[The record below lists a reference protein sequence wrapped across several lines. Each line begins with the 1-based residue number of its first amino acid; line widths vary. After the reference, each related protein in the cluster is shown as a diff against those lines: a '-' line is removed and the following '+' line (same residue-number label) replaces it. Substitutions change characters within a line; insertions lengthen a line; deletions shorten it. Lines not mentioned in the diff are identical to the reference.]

1 MIKRILT
8 ILAIAELSYLVVIN
22 AALQL
27 PITQDLVNKI
37 RPEKFY
43 VSWERAWSWYPF
55 RVHAEGV
62 FANGQART
70 QQWQV
75 TATSASGSI
84 SIVPLVLKQVY
95 LSNIT
100 AENIDYRQRPRL
112 KPNVDYSGRLAHFP
126 DIKDREI
133 IPVESGELKKKRPWK
148 IHVSDAT
155 VAGEHRFWILNIQG
169 TATGSAFGN
178 LYTETRR
185 GAFWLDIEQ
194 FDLELGP
201 ALLNGAAEAFHGGRA
216 VGSLGFSPLVRA
228 ENPGRRMLRFAY
240 LDADLDLNLESLDF
254 INLLAGGLGNFNVSG
269 AGHAAGHLVI
279 SDGHVRA
286 GTDLLV
292 TADDLGVSIYDTGI
306 AGIGEVRVHTP
317 EATDIPLGLD
327 IHYDQLRA
335 TRVGDEK
342 PFLTGETLQLAYRG
356 SNFIIPDPSLGLS
369 DLWDDAEAKRR
380 RKGNTFALRVAQAT
394 VPDMAALNHYVPP
407 DTTVQFSGG
416 KTELNADIQ
425 FTESSLEGSIRLDS
439 AATQLQIDD
448 STLRADLDMDIRLG
462 SGNPRS
468 LSADF
473 SGSTLRLFNV
483 YVDGQKDQFDGE
495 YWSSLMEVV
504 SGRGTFMRPT
514 TLSADALIT
523 ISDTR
528 PLVVLFKNRSRSP
541 KWLAN
546 MMAVKDLSG
555 EATINLGDGKLRV
568 PKAFVTSEKAE
579 VGIKATFYQGEREGM
594 VYARFKKLDTLV
606 KRFDGQR
613 DVDVIRA
620 REKFDAFELGIR
632 RALTASIAIPLALF
646 N

>member
-112 KPNVDYSGRLAHFP
+112 KPNVDYSGRLAYFP

-201 ALLNGAAEAFHGGRA
+201 ALLNGAAETFHGGRA

-439 AATQLQIDD
+439 AATQLKIDD

-620 REKFDAFELGIR
+620 REKFDAFELED
-632 RALTASIAIPLALF
+632 
-646 N
+646 

>member
-112 KPNVDYSGRLAHFP
+112 KPNVDYSGRLAYFP

-620 REKFDAFELGIR
+620 REKFDAFELED
-632 RALTASIAIPLALF
+632 
-646 N
+646 

>member
-112 KPNVDYSGRLAHFP
+112 KPNVDYSGRLAYFP

-201 ALLNGAAEAFHGGRA
+201 ALLNGAAEAFHGGLA

-620 REKFDAFELGIR
+620 REKFDAFELED
-632 RALTASIAIPLALF
+632 
-646 N
+646 

>member
-22 AALQL
+22 TALQL

-95 LSNIT
+95 LSNIA
-100 AENIDYRQRPRL
+100 AEDIDYRQRPRL
-112 KPNVDYSGRLAHFP
+112 KPNVDYSGRLAYFP

-201 ALLNGAAEAFHGGRA
+201 ALLNGAAETFHGGHA
-216 VGSLGFSPLVRA
+216 VGSLGFSPLIRA

-254 INLLAGGLGNFNVSG
+254 INVLAGGLGNFSVSG
-269 AGHAAGHLVI
+269 AGQAAGHLAI

-286 GTDLLV
+286 GTDLSV

-306 AGIGEVRVHTP
+306 AGIGEVRIHTP

-335 TRVGDEK
+335 TRVGDEA

-369 DLWDDAEAKRR
+369 DLWDDAEAMRR

-483 YVDGQKDQFDGE
+483 YVDGQKDQFNGE

-620 REKFDAFELGIR
+620 REKFDAFELED
-632 RALTASIAIPLALF
+632 
-646 N
+646 

>member
-112 KPNVDYSGRLAHFP
+112 KPNVDYSGRLAYFP
-126 DIKDREI
+126 DIRDREI

-439 AATQLQIDD
+439 AATQLKIDD

-620 REKFDAFELGIR
+620 REKFDAFELED
-632 RALTASIAIPLALF
+632 
-646 N
+646 